1 MKRNEY
7 VLCVLDAQMFGIKS
21 KLSKEELHKHIK
33 TTKKVIN
40 RKGGSSA
47 IPDANWCLGFFSLA
61 IAVKI
66 HKIELL
72 VVFNIH
78 SRT

>member
-1 MKRNEY
+1 MS
-7 VLCVLDAQMFGIKS
+7 GIKS
-21 KLSKEELHKHIK
+21 KLNKEELHKSTK
-33 TTKKVIN
+33 TTIKSIQRTTEKE
-40 RKGGSSA
+40 GSST